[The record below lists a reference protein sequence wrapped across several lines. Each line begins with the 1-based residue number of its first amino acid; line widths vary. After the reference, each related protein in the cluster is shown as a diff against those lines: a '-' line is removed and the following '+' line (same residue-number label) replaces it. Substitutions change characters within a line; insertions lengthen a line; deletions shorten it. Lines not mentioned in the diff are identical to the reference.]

1 MKKRLSAFHERRN
14 CDTKERT
21 CQFSMKR
28 SEKRPLK
35 RFMIVALLLLA
46 GAGATFAVA
55 RQLPFS
61 VGVSSAAGWTKLD
74 QFAEAAKKI
83 VSSSQPPSSS
93 CASAQS
99 RAEEKT
105 VSSEPEVRTITLEK
119 AVKPL
124 KIEVSLKDQKVSV
137 LDAKDCP
144 VREFICS
151 SGENGS
157 ETPTG
162 TFTVEDR
169 GTSFY
174 NPKVQEGAYYW
185 TRFYK
190 SYLFHSVPFDKN
202 REMEPQE
209 AAKLGTPAS
218 HGCIRLE
225 TEDAKWIYDH
235 IPKGTEVVVH

>member
-1 MKKRLSAFHERRN
+1 MN
-14 CDTKERT
+14 N
-21 CQFSMKR
+21 R

-35 RFMIVALLLLA
+35 CFLIVALLLLA
-46 GAGATFAVA
+46 GVGATFAIA

-61 VGVSSAAGWTKLD
+61 AGANSAAGWTKLD
-74 QFAEAAKKI
+74 LFAEAAKKI
-83 VSSSQPPSSS
+83 VSSSQSSSSS

-99 RAEEKT
+99 RAEEKA
-105 VSSEPEVRTITLEK
+105 VSSKPKVKTITLEK
-119 AVKPL
+119 AAKPL
-124 KIEVSLKDQKVSV
+124 KVKVSLKDQKVSV
-137 LDAKDCP
+137 LDAKDYL
-144 VREFICS
+144 VQEFICS
-151 SGENGS
+151 SGEDGS

-174 NPKVQEGAYYW
+174 NPQVKEGAYYW

-202 REMEPQE
+202 QEMEPQE

-235 IPKGTEVVVH
+235 IPKGTEVVIH